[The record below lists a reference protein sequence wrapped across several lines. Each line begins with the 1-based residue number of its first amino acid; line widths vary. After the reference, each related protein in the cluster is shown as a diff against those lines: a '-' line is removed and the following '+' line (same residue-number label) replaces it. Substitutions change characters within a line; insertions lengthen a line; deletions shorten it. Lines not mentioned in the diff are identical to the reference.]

1 MGKNL
6 IVRETKYGRV
16 VDFLEGEG
24 KSIEEY
30 RHLEESG
37 EFKIEATDTHY
48 SKKWDKWWESYE

>member
-24 KSIEEY
+24 KSIEKY

-37 EFKIEATDTHY
+37 EFKIEATDDKY
-48 SKKWDKWWESYE
+48 LCRYGKWWITE